1 MTKINLLMKFHSVYK
16 STICKNYLS
25 KILNMFK
32 IIKKKHAPL
41 KKKYL
46 TASHSKFDTKELSK
60 AIMLRSKLRK
70 RFLKDRT
77 NESRCKY
84 KKRNICVYLLQNP
97 KRTTMKILM

>member
-1 MTKINLLMKFHSVYK
+1 MTKINLLMKFHSVYQ

-84 KKRNICVYLLQNP
+84 KKKKHLCIFITKTQKGLL
-97 KRTTMKILM
+97 

>member
-46 TASHSKFDTKELSK
+46 TASHSKFDIKELSK
-60 AIMLRSKLRK
+60 AIMLRSKLR
-70 RFLKDRT
+70 T
-77 NESRCKY
+77 
-84 KKRNICVYLLQNP
+84 LLQNYIIIEQMNRGANT
-97 KRTTMKILM
+97 KKKKNLCIFITKTQKGLL